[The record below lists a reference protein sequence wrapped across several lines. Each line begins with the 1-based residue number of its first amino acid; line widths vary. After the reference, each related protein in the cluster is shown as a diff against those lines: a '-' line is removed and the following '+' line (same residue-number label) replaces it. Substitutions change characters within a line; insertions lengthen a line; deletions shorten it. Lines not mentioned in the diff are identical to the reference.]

1 MIKYYWRDV
10 MASTKVKYKNQT
22 AKKYFVGLCIIL
34 AIIFLALYFYK
45 WHTVKEQEKY
55 LNSYLI
61 ETNTISLEMTDIN
74 EISSVLSETPSYYFL
89 YISYTNDEEVHQ
101 FEEELKPL
109 IDEYQLQN
117 NFYFLNVTD
126 FKDTNTNYKEDIAN
140 VLNIDASIISEVPVI
155 LYFKDGEL
163 ASTHGIHTA
172 NEFKDLLETQDI
184 KSQ

>member
-1 MIKYYWRDV
+1 MASNKIKYR
-10 MASTKVKYKNQT
+10 NQT
-22 AKKYFVGLCIIL
+22 AKKYFIGLCIIL

-45 WHTVKEQEKY
+45 WNSVLEQEKY
-55 LNSYLI
+55 YNSYLI
-61 ETNTISLEMTDIN
+61 ETNTISLEMNDID

-89 YISYTNDEEVHQ
+89 YISYTNDEDVYNL
-101 FEEELKPL
+101 EEDLKPL

-126 FKDTNTNYKEDIAN
+126 FKDTNKDYKDDIAKE
-140 VLNIDASIISEVPVI
+140 LGIDASIISDVPII

-163 ASTHGIHTA
+163 ATTEGIFTA
-172 NEFKDLLETQDI
+172 EEFQDLLEMQDI

>member
-1 MIKYYWRDV
+1 
-10 MASTKVKYKNQT
+10 MASTKIKYRNQNV
-22 AKKYFVGLCIIL
+22 KKYFVGLCIIL

-61 ETNTISLEMTDIN
+61 ETNTISLEMNDIN

-89 YISYTNDEEVHQ
+89 YISYTSDEDIYNLEKK
-101 FEEELKPL
+101 LKPL

-117 NFYFLNVTD
+117 NFYFLNITD
-126 FKDTNTNYKEDIAN
+126 FKDTNKSYKEDIAKA
-140 VLNIDASIISEVPVI
+140 LNINKNIISDVPII

-163 ASTHGIHTA
+163 AASKGIFTA
-172 NEFKDLLETQDI
+172 EEFEDLLLTQDI

>member
-1 MIKYYWRDV
+1 
-10 MASTKVKYKNQT
+10 MASAKIKYKNQNV
-22 AKKYFVGLCIIL
+22 KKYFVGLCIIL

-45 WHTVKEQEKY
+45 WHTVREQEKY
-55 LNSYLI
+55 YNSYLI
-61 ETNTISLEMTDIN
+61 STNTISLEMTDIN

-89 YISYTNDEEVHQ
+89 YISYTGDEDVYTL
-101 FEEELKPL
+101 EEELKPL

-126 FKDTNTNYKEDIAN
+126 FKDTNTNYKDDIADI
-140 VLNIDASIISEVPVI
+140 LNIDRNIISKVPII

-163 ASTHGIHTA
+163 ATTHGIFTA
-172 NEFKDLLETQDI
+172 GEFQDLLETKDI

>member
-1 MIKYYWRDV
+1 MASNKIKYR
-10 MASTKVKYKNQT
+10 NQT
-22 AKKYFVGLCIIL
+22 AKKYFIGLCIIL

-45 WHTVKEQEKY
+45 WNSVLEQEKY
-55 LNSYLI
+55 YNSYLI
-61 ETNTISLEMTDIN
+61 ETNTISLEMNDID

-89 YISYTNDEEVHQ
+89 YISYTNDEDVYNL
-101 FEEELKPL
+101 EEDLKPL

-126 FKDTNTNYKEDIAN
+126 FKDTNKNYKDDIAKE
-140 VLNIDASIISEVPVI
+140 LGIDASIISDVPII

-163 ASTHGIHTA
+163 ATTEGIFTA
-172 NEFKDLLETQDI
+172 EEFQDLLEMQDI

>member
-1 MIKYYWRDV
+1 
-10 MASTKVKYKNQT
+10 MASTKIKYRNQNV
-22 AKKYFVGLCIIL
+22 KKYFVGLCIIL
-34 AIIFLALYFYK
+34 AIIFLALYFNK

-61 ETNTISLEMTDIN
+61 ETNTISLEMNDIS
-74 EISSVLSETPSYYFL
+74 EISNVLSETPSYYFL
-89 YISYTNDEEVHQ
+89 YISYTSDKDVYN
-101 FEEELKPL
+101 FEKELKPL

-126 FKDTNTNYKEDIAN
+126 FKDTNKNYKEDIAEA
-140 VLNIDASIISEVPVI
+140 LDIDQSIISDVPII

-163 ASTHGIHTA
+163 ATSKGIFTA
-172 NEFKDLLETQDI
+172 KEFEDLLETKDI